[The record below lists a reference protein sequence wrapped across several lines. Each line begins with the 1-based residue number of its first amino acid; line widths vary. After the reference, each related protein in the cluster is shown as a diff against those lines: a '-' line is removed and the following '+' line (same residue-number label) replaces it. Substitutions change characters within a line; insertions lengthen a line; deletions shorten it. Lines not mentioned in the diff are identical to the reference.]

1 MDNQFSKFRS
11 AFMGFNRQDV
21 RDYIASSVQEKQ
33 AEIQRLTEENQQLAQ
48 ENSALREELMLLQ
61 AEVTG
66 YSGIAQREARRE
78 EEERQAALRQQ
89 KAREQFGSFCAK
101 LEELS
106 VQWRT
111 LVEEEA
117 AGQSRERARQAY
129 QQERMKALAAEL
141 ADMASLVSQ
150 PALAEPAAAAALPH
164 PEAEAET
171 QAQTQAQTEED
182 LSEEDLFQSLE
193 AELRQQGDLDY
204 LEQLKAGLDEDAM
217 KQLEAELAAEGGEPE
232 PTPAPEPAPKPEPAS
247 EPAPAPEP
255 APEPPPAP
263 EEKAPLTA
271 AEKAEKDVE
280 ASLADLRAEFNK
292 LLSQLGK

>member
-66 YSGIAQREARRE
+66 YSGLAQREARRE

-129 QQERMKALAAEL
+129 QQERMKALAVEL

-150 PALAEPAAAAALPH
+150 PALSEPAAAALPH

-171 QAQTQAQTEED
+171 QTQTEAQTQAPTEED
-182 LSEEDLFQSLE
+182 QSEEDLFQSLE

-217 KQLEAELAAEGGEPE
+217 KQLEAELAAEDGEPE
-232 PTPAPEPAPKPEPAS
+232 PAPEPEPVP
-247 EPAPAPEP
+247 EPAPAPE
-255 APEPPPAP
+255 PAP